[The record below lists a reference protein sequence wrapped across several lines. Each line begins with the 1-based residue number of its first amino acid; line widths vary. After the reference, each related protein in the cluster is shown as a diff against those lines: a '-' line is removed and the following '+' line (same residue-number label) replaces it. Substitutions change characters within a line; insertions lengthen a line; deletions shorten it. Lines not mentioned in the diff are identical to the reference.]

1 MIFITACSPTTE
13 TETKE
18 EFFQDKALEAAVLK
32 GITSKDVNAEE
43 DDFASIESLEVSEAG
58 ITNLEGIEKLTS
70 LNYLDL
76 TGNDIDDLSPLL
88 SLENLSEVDLGDVYF
103 TGDKEAPMWSVLEK
117 LEKNGVEV
125 HTNAR
130 LSFEEHVGPS
140 EGVFYKVKKDNQ
152 TVYLLG
158 SIHLGDQSLYPL
170 NEQINTA
177 FEEADHLAVE
187 IDIGDLDEME
197 VSQTIMQQ
205 GMYQDGKVL
214 SEVVEEDVF
223 NDALE
228 QLSALGMNE
237 EIVDQF
243 QPWFVTML
251 LSEVALQETAL
262 NAEFGID
269 KHFIDRAKDKSLPI
283 ISLESVESQIASM
296 SSAPEEEQIES
307 LEYTIESI
315 DNFEEELIQ
324 LMRVWRAGNTDVFS
338 QLREMNQGSDQLA
351 MDERDLLMSGKIE
364 EFLNADNGDTYF
376 VVVGSLHLAGE
387 NSITDLLKT
396 RGYSVEP
403 PGEF

>member
-1 MIFITACSPTTE
+1 MIIVTACSPT

-32 GITSKDVNAEE
+32 ELNSKDVNAEE
-43 DDFASIESLEVSEAG
+43 DDFASIESLEVPEAG
-58 ITNLEGIEKLTS
+58 ITDLEGIEKLTA

-103 TGDKEAPMWSVLEK
+103 TGDKKEPVWSVLEN
-117 LEKNGVEV
+117 LEENGVKV

-130 LSFEEHVGPS
+130 LSFEEHDGPS
-140 EGVFYKVKKDNQ
+140 EGVFYKVQKDNQ

-251 LSEVALQETAL
+251 LSEVALQETTL

-269 KHFIDRAKDKSLPI
+269 KHFIDRAKEKSIPI

-296 SSAPEEEQIES
+296 SSSPEEEQIES

-324 LMRVWRAGNTDVFS
+324 LMRVWRSGNTDVFA

-351 MDERDLLMSGKIE
+351 MDERDLLMADKIE